1 MVDIV
6 GVAMFHSIDDLKEGI
21 FDTGGMPS
29 VCEVVVDQVMEATS
43 GTVIEEGGG
52 VVIEFDVLVQ
62 GNDIG
67 VFGEEVVDSAL
78 LFPAGRLVH
87 DFQRQ
92 LTRAIAI
99 DDTEDSA
106 KAAMSEKL
114 LNIEFIVDSS
124 PQQPR
129 FEMVDVRGDEHR
141 FLPRGC
147 GNDFVTGGGARV

>member
-1 MVDIV
+1 MVDV
-6 GVAMFHSIDDLKEGI
+6 VRVAMIHSIDDLEEDG
-21 FDTGGMPS
+21 FDTGRIPS
-29 VCEVVVDQVMEATS
+29 VCEVVVDQVVEATP
-43 GTVIEEGGG
+43 GAAIEERGG
-52 VVIEFDVLVQ
+52 VVIELDILVQ

-106 KAAMSEKL
+106 EAAVSEKL
-114 LNIEFIVDSS
+114 LDVEFIVDSS

-129 FEMVDVRGDEHR
+129 FEMVDVRGDEHG

-147 GNDFVTGGGARV
+147 GDDFVIGGGAIV